1 MSIIIPLFLAG
12 LRISTECP
20 EIIFGSKAKDSTKYR
35 IFTFCLTPILRLL
48 LNLKLHKY
56 YLLES
61 LNLGSEEIYSMK
73 SEIKF
78 HLRNM
83 EKLELGL
90 ETVNQLSIQMIL
102 LLNALTETRTSE
114 GFKVIF
120 EDGLN
125 LWSSLLLSL
134 SILWSFCKYFSLAN
148 NTF

>member
-1 MSIIIPLFLAG
+1 M
-12 LRISTECP
+12 
-20 EIIFGSKAKDSTKYR
+20 
-35 IFTFCLTPILRLL
+35 
-48 LNLKLHKY
+48 
-56 YLLES
+56 
-61 LNLGSEEIYSMK
+61 GSEEIYSMK

-102 LLNALTETRTSE
+102 LLNALTESRTSE
-114 GFKVIF
+114 GFEVIF

-134 SILWSFCKYFSLAN
+134 SILWSFC
-148 NTF
+148 

>member
-1 MSIIIPLFLAG
+1 MSIVIPLILAG
-12 LRISTECP
+12 LRISIECP
-20 EIIFGSKAKDSTKYR
+20 EIIFGSKARDSIKYR
-35 IFTFCLTPILRLL
+35 FFTFCLTPILRILF
-48 LNLKLHKY
+48 NLKLHKY
-56 YLLES
+56 YLMET
-61 LNLGSEEIYSMK
+61 LNLGSEEIYSKK

-134 SILWSFCKYFSLAN
+134 SILWSFCKYF
-148 NTF
+148 